1 MDKNTITYTELK
13 KNLSERAG
21 IYLTHPRRDNFVV
34 MWSYDNPDS
43 SMMRITKDKLNFL
56 ISESENLESLIE
68 SIRLELLFFG
78 GA

>member
-13 KNLSERAG
+13 KNLSKRAG
-21 IYLTHPRRDNFVV
+21 IYLTHPRPDELVV
-34 MWSYDNPDS
+34 MWYYGDPDS
-43 SMMRITKDKLNFL
+43 SMLCITKDKLNFL

-78 GA
+78 GV